1 MEQKLQQKQWNMSY
15 KIVKSTETI
24 RILEINSAF
33 YNCDEKINNSVY
45 KLILSISLSGEIQTI
60 KNKRNSFFWKF

>member
-1 MEQKLQQKQWNMSY
+1 MSY